1 MCMYCDKLY
10 SGNSSEN
17 LSHAKINANGVMV
30 ALMVSYIGEN
40 DELQPTLRTVLMDNH
55 GECIAAEEIYIS
67 WCPVCGRK
75 LKQES

>member
-1 MCMYCDKLY
+1 MCVYCDKLY

-30 ALMVSYIGEN
+30 ASMVSYIGEN
-40 DELQPTLRTVLMDNH
+40 DELQPMLRTVLMDNH
-55 GECIAAEEIYIS
+55 GEYIAAEEIYIG

>member
-1 MCMYCDKLY
+1 MCVYCDKLY

-55 GECIAAEEIYIS
+55 GENIAAEEIYIS